1 MGRLKAGCQRLQR
14 LRPALYEPGREGG
27 LRAIREYDEAIT
39 APYGGYASAD
49 AYYGASSAGPRL
61 GALTRPA
68 LVLAALDDPMV
79 PAPSVTGWP
88 LPLSGLVPPAMTST
102 GGRRRVLPPPPP
114 PRPVSAPAPR

>member
-68 LVLAALDDPMV
+68 LGPAALDDPMG
-79 PAPSVTGWP
+79 PAHSVTGWP
-88 LPLSGLVPPAMTST
+88 LPRSGRVQREMASS
-102 GGRRRVLPPPPP
+102 GGARGVGSPDPVGGGARG
-114 PRPVSAPAPR
+114 PRC